1 MIDNSAKIKP
11 EKIKTRNAPS
21 RVAARIFSNLVMILY
36 SITCVYPIVWMF
48 YSSIKTNRD
57 FQNNILGLPK
67 AIVIQNY
74 IYVLTSGKISMY
86 MFNTIR
92 NTAISL
98 VFIIFFAFING
109 YFISRFR
116 FPGRKIL
123 YSLYMLGMLVPIHAL
138 LIPLYILFSRT
149 GLANNWY
156 TVALPNITFG
166 LPVSLFLVES
176 YVGTVPRELEEA
188 ALIDGSGFSRTLF
201 TIIFPLI
208 TPILVT
214 IGIISFFTC
223 WNEFSFSLVLLKS
236 QKLFSLPLGLTLFKG
251 MYQSDYPRMMTT
263 MVIAMVPALVI
274 YIAFAKKIIQGMM
287 AGAIKG

>member
-1 MIDNSAKIKP
+1 MNAASKP
-11 EKIKTRNAPS
+11 QKIKTRNSPS
-21 RVAARIFSNLVMILY
+21 RIAARVFTNLIMILY
-36 SITCVYPIVWMF
+36 SITCIYPIVWIF

-57 FQNNILGLPK
+57 FQNNILGFPK
-67 AIVIQNY
+67 TFEIENY
-74 IYVLTSGKISMY
+74 IYVLTSGKIGMY

-98 VFIIFFAFING
+98 IFIIFFAFING
-109 YFISRFR
+109 YFISRFKFR
-116 FPGRKIL
+116 GRRIL

-166 LPVSLFLVES
+166 LPTALFLVES
-176 YVGTVPRELEEA
+176 YIGTVPIELEEA

-208 TPILVT
+208 TPILAT

-236 QKLFSLPLGLTLFKG
+236 QNLFSLPLGLTLFKG
-251 MYQSDYPRMMTT
+251 IYQSNYPRMMTT
-263 MVIAMVPALVI
+263 MVIALAPALVI